1 MNDCIMFTHSS
12 AEYPRHPQANHL
24 NQTRSSGAAPWAV
37 LGPVAA
43 LCEFR
48 SLILFGGCQNWPKI
62 KFDHSFKQNIR
73 ILCALIP
80 HEYKT
85 RVRYNC
91 YSFYIYFNVELIKD
105 IFM

>member
-12 AEYPRHPQANHL
+12 AERLKRPQGNHL

-62 KFDHSFKQNIR
+62 KFDHSFKQTRTGRTHSNIV
-73 ILCALIP
+73 LCALIP

-85 RVRYNC
+85 RV
-91 YSFYIYFNVELIKD
+91 
-105 IFM
+105 

>member
-1 MNDCIMFTHSS
+1 MFVFFFKVDADSMHIPTVRGNHMNDCIMFT
-12 AEYPRHPQANHL
+12 AEYLRHPQANHL

-62 KFDHSFKQNIR
+62 KFDHSFKQNI
-73 ILCALIP
+73 
-80 HEYKT
+80 
-85 RVRYNC
+85 
-91 YSFYIYFNVELIKD
+91 
-105 IFM
+105 